1 MNITFQLTILALLT
15 GLPILNAKEADKAKS
30 ADAPAAAEG
39 SAGWES
45 VEPLLQGPSARPKS
59 KEEAIE
65 IYTKYL
71 AELEDKAAAFL
82 KANPED
88 AHRWD
93 LMLHMIKIDKMREF
107 VGGEASAPEK
117 LAKDI
122 ESILAAKDA
131 SEETKGF
138 ASYIQVMEA
147 GEDEEKFAK
156 LAGAHI
162 KAFPKFEGNAQ
173 IEGKIK
179 AAEMSKTLKEKP
191 LELAFTSTDGKEVDM
206 AKLRGKV
213 VLIDFWATW
222 CGPCVKEIP
231 NVVATYNKL
240 HDQGFEIVGIS
251 FDQDK
256 DKLAAMTKDKNM
268 PWPQYFDGKG
278 WENKFGQL
286 YGISSIP
293 AMWLIDKKGM
303 LVDTEGREDLANK
316 VAKLLAE

>member
-1 MNITFQLTILALLT
+1 MCAALVAGGIDRVIVAGLQIFVAGVVVGVRRYGPRPQRFAGRETSEIADDCRVVHPLRPGT
-15 GLPILNAKEADKAKS
+15 GRAPLIAAGGSVRREAF
-30 ADAPAAAEG
+30 
-39 SAGWES
+39 
-45 VEPLLQGPSARPKS
+45 V
-59 KEEAIE
+59 
-65 IYTKYL
+65 
-71 AELEDKAAAFL
+71 
-82 KANPED
+82 
-88 AHRWD
+88 
-93 LMLHMIKIDKMREF
+93 LHGRVGKMREF
-107 VGGEASAPEK
+107 VGGEASAPETITK
-117 LAKDI
+117 NI

-147 GEDEEKFAK
+147 GEDEEKFQK
-156 LAGAHI
+156 LAEAHV
-162 KAFPKFEGNAQ
+162 KAFPNFEGNAQ
-173 IEGKIK
+173 IEDKIK

-191 LELAFTSTDGKEVDM
+191 LELSFTSTDGKEVDM

-256 DKLAAMTKDKNM
+256 DKLAAMTKDKKM
-268 PWPQYFDGKG
+268 PWAQYFDGNG

-286 YGISSIP
+286 YGIHSIP

>member
-1 MNITFQLTILALLT
+1 MKITFQLTILALLT

-71 AELEDKAAAFL
+71 AELDDKAAAFL

-117 LAKDI
+117 ITKDI
-122 ESILAAKDA
+122 ESIIAAKDA

-156 LAGAHI
+156 LAEAHI
-162 KAFPKFEGNAQ
+162 KAFPKFEGNPQ

-191 LELAFTSTDGKEVDM
+191 LELSFTSTDGKEVDM

-256 DKLAAMTKDKNM
+256 DKLAAMTKDKKM

>member
-1 MNITFQLTILALLT
+1 MKISSQLTILALLA

-30 ADAPAAAEG
+30 ADAPVATEG
-39 SAGWES
+39 AAGWES
-45 VEPLLQGPSARPKS
+45 VEPLLKGPSARPKS

-71 AELEDKAAAFL
+71 AELDEKAAAFL

-117 LAKDI
+117 IAKDI
-122 ESILAAKDA
+122 ESIIAAKDA

-147 GEDEEKFAK
+147 GEDEEKFQK
-156 LAGAHI
+156 LAEAHI
-162 KAFPKFEGNAQ
+162 KAFPNFEGNAQ

-179 AAEMSKTLKEKP
+179 AGEMSKTLKEKP
-191 LELAFTSTDGKEVDM
+191 LELSFTSTDGKEVDM

-256 DKLAAMTKDKNM
+256 DKLAAMTKDKKM

-286 YGISSIP
+286 YGIHSIP

-303 LVDTEGREDLANK
+303 LVDTEGREDLASK